1 MIPELAYVV
10 MAAAGVA
17 VVWGVTTAILD
28 KPPGKAQL
36 LYSRRRLAG
45 DPGSVGRRRGEAAR
59 RIPAPIAAHHD
70 RIPDRHCAAD
80 PIGLVLGQLERT
92 RFSGIVLAVAALAV
106 AAMTLRLLCCGSRR
120 HDSGR
125 RLGDPH
131 QHRCR
136 PRSDRVY
143 GLFALAATARASVQL
158 ATRYSEAPLAYLL
171 SAVAG
176 VIYIVATFTLARGS
190 RTSRRIAWAA
200 ILLELVGVLTV
211 GTLSLVDP
219 AAFPRATV
227 GRCTASVTALCRWC
241 YRSSG

>member
-1 MIPELAYVV
+1 MTP
-10 MAAAGVA
+10 AG
-17 VVWGVTTAILD
+17 GSTTRTNT
-28 KPPGKAQL
+28 G
-36 LYSRRRLAG
+36 AG
-45 DPGSVGRRRGEAAR
+45 RAL
-59 RIPAPIAAHHD
+59 IA
-70 RIPDRHCAAD
+70 
-80 PIGLVLGQLERT
+80 
-92 RFSGIVLAVAALAV
+92 
-106 AAMTLRLLCCGSRR
+106 
-120 HDSGR
+120 
-125 RLGDPH
+125 
-131 QHRCR
+131 
-136 PRSDRVY
+136 VY

-227 GRCTASVTALCRWC
+227 WSLYGIGYGFVPLVLPVLGLIWLTRTRGRPLNPVGRRTRDVA
-241 YRSSG
+241 